1 VAAALLVLTMSVFA
15 QVGAHDFV
23 DLDDGLYVVENEN
36 VRGGLTAENVHWAF
50 TTGRAANWHP
60 LTWMSHQTD
69 VTLFGMDAGAHHIV
83 SVGWH
88 TLNVLLLFGLLRS
101 ATGAAWRS
109 ALVAALFAVH
119 PAHVES
125 VAWIAERKDVLST
138 SFWLGST
145 WLWIAWTRRRTAG
158 WIGGALAVFAAG
170 LMAKPMLITV
180 PVTWLILDVWP
191 LGRTAVSWRQRIVE
205 KLPFFALA
213 AASLVVTFLVQ
224 QQGGAVASLDRVSI
238 VDRLANAVASFGT
251 YLRVL
256 VWPTNLAAFY
266 PFVLPVPA
274 VRVGIG
280 GVLLAL
286 GSVAAWWRRRPCPH
300 IAAGWAW
307 FVVTL
312 LPVIGLIQIGTQS
325 HADRY
330 TYVPFI
336 GLFITVAW
344 AAEALAVRVRGGR
357 AVAIAVWGF
366 AVIALAVAAHAQT
379 ATWRSSET
387 LWLHATAVTTDN
399 AKAHNLLGA
408 IYGNSGRVADAEVHF
423 KEALRIRPDL
433 SEGIH
438 IYPNLGRSLVAQGKV
453 AEAIPYL
460 EQACRMKPEDATLAS
475 ELGFAYL
482 GVNRPSD
489 AVRTWREAVRL
500 DPKLEQTWFALG
512 ISLAAE
518 GRVADARDAFGHVL
532 EINPNRR
539 EAAFALERLK

>member
-1 VAAALLVLTMSVFA
+1 MRPAPGASRPWLRDACIAAALLILTMAVFA
-15 QVGAHDFV
+15 QVGTHDFV

-60 LTWMSHQTD
+60 LTWLSHQTD

-88 TLNVLLLFGLLRS
+88 TVNVLLLFGLLRS

-145 WLWIAWTRRRTAG
+145 WLWIVWTRRRTAG
-158 WIGGALAVFAAG
+158 WIGSALAVFAAG

-191 LGRTAVSWRQRIVE
+191 LGRTAISWRQRIVE
-205 KLPFFALA
+205 KIPFVALA

-274 VRVGIG
+274 ARAGIG
-280 GVLLAL
+280 GALLVL
-286 GSVAAWWRRRPCPH
+286 GSAAGVVASAALPAHCRRMGVVRRDAAAGDWPDSDRHAVARRPLHLRTVHRIIRHGGLGDGGVGGQIQRWSGRGGCGLGIRRARAGRGRPCPGGH
-300 IAAGWAW
+300 
-307 FVVTL
+307 
-312 LPVIGLIQIGTQS
+312 
-325 HADRY
+325 
-330 TYVPFI
+330 
-336 GLFITVAW
+336 VAL
-344 AAEALAVRVRGGR
+344 ERNALAARHCRHDGQCQGSQPPWRDLRQLGPGGRCRSALQGSAADPSRSERGDSHLPQSR
-357 AVAIAVWGF
+357 AVAR
-366 AVIALAVAAHAQT
+366 
-379 ATWRSSET
+379 RS
-387 LWLHATAVTTDN
+387 
-399 AKAHNLLGA
+399 G
-408 IYGNSGRVADAEVHF
+408 
-423 KEALRIRPDL
+423 
-433 SEGIH
+433 
-438 IYPNLGRSLVAQGKV
+438 
-453 AEAIPYL
+453 
-460 EQACRMKPEDATLAS
+460 
-475 ELGFAYL
+475 
-482 GVNRPSD
+482 
-489 AVRTWREAVRL
+489 
-500 DPKLEQTWFALG
+500 
-512 ISLAAE
+512 
-518 GRVADARDAFGHVL
+518 
-532 EINPNRR
+532 
-539 EAAFALERLK
+539 